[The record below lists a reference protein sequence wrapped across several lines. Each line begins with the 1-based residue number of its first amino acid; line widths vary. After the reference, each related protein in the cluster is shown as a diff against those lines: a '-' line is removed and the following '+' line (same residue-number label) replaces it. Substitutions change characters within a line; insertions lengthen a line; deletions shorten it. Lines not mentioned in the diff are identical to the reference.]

1 MTTRLLTQDTIEL
14 VVTTVTFLVMGMFL
28 GNLILISLGMAPVIF
43 LALGVLIGQPSVT
56 SVERVGKDIKINVDD
71 KMGDRIVVNVDGGP
85 GVVTVAD
92 VLPKSFAL
100 EEGTNFKAFWKGLKP
115 KTVEFGYMALCP
127 KRGYYDIG
135 EISYEVR
142 HPLIMSSNQL
152 GSMIAKRAVVVQPQP
167 LFVRKIKNHKS
178 VTKIPM
184 PMDARFRFG
193 IPTTDF
199 REIRDYQQG
208 DHYRNINWKASA
220 KRLSYRPGSFL
231 VNEYE
236 KEGKKM
242 VWIFLDSAVHMALGT
257 AVNNTMEYAIR
268 ATLGF
273 TSFYLER
280 DCRVGFCVYDHDAFQ
295 WEGTFRRTDKPPR
308 DRRPGGH
315 RPDRG
320 RGGGDRGSSR
330 QAQVHEP
337 GHLPGGGQAAAVQDH
352 PGAAPRGREVQHR
365 EPQGGHSQLPP
376 LHCGVPAPLRGDN
389 HDRGSQG
396 EGPSGGRQGAPQVHG
411 EGRGPA
417 RHHPLQRPGVQRRG
431 TDRGGEDSR
440 RVPHIPQQTG
450 VRRAP
455 GHGVHRGEL
464 GPHRGELRPG
474 ASTAEGGWMKENVIR
489 SMELGVS
496 LAACYMAAV
505 TMVQTTLYAKMVAMV
520 RDSFIGYLVGDYIAY
535 MDLATIFLALLAI
548 IAFWRRGDADWFGR
562 IFMLNMLMFFPAVLD
577 FSTFNWVGLIL
588 DLP

>member
-1 MTTRLLTQDTIEL
+1 VTTRLLTQDTIEL

-43 LALGVLIGQPSVT
+43 LALGVLIGQPRVT

-71 KMGDRIVVNVDGGP
+71 KMGDRIMVNVEGGP

-115 KTVEFGYMALCP
+115 KSVEFGYMALCP

-142 HPLIMSSNQL
+142 HPLVMSSNQL
-152 GSMIAKRAVVVQPQP
+152 GSVIAKRAVVVQPQP

-199 REIRDYQQG
+199 REIREYQQG

-220 KRLSYRPGSFL
+220 KRLSYRPGGFL

-257 AVNNTMEYAIR
+257 TVNNTMEYAIR

-273 TSFYLER
+273 TTFYLER

-295 WEGTFRRTDKPPR
+295 WEGTFRSKEKPPEIGVLEGIDQIEAVEEEVEAVAAKPKSASR
-308 DRRPGGH
+308 VIFPDVGKRQQYKITRELLHVDVRYSTESLKEAIHSCRRYIVGSQPLFVLITMIEASKVKGIVEGVKELH
-315 RPDRG
+315 RYMVRAVGRPDIILFNVQG
-320 RGGGDRGSSR
+320 YSVA
-330 QAQVHEP
+330 AQTEEEKI
-337 GHLPGGGQAAAVQDH
+337 AAGFLTYHNKPVYD
-352 PGAAPRGREVQHR
+352 V
-365 EPQGGHSQLPP
+365 
-376 LHCGVPAPLRGDN
+376 LRGMGCTVVNWDPV
-389 HDRGSQG
+389 G
-396 EGPSGGRQGAPQVHG
+396 ESFAQA
-411 EGRGPA
+411 
-417 RHHPLQRPGVQRRG
+417 LQRQR
-431 TDRGGEDSR
+431 
-440 RVPHIPQQTG
+440 
-450 VRRAP
+450 
-455 GHGVHRGEL
+455 
-464 GPHRGELRPG
+464 
-474 ASTAEGGWMKENVIR
+474 
-489 SMELGVS
+489 
-496 LAACYMAAV
+496 
-505 TMVQTTLYAKMVAMV
+505 VA
-520 RDSFIGYLVGDYIAY
+520 G
-535 MDLATIFLALLAI
+535 
-548 IAFWRRGDADWFGR
+548 
-562 IFMLNMLMFFPAVLD
+562 
-577 FSTFNWVGLIL
+577 
-588 DLP
+588 